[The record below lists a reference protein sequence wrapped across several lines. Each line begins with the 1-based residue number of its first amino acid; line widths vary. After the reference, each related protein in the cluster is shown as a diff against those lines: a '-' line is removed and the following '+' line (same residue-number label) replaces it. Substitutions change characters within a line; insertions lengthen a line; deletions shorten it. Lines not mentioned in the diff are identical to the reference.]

1 MSERLDIDTSDGVPL
16 SLEIAG
22 AGSRSHAFVID
33 WHIRLLFALAWMI
46 SAGFFFW
53 GWEAWFGN
61 LFGGEEDGGSKWP
74 VYVVTVPTVII
85 YLFYHPVLEVLL
97 KGRTPGKRMT
107 GIRIVTLRG
116 ETPGIGALLIRNLF
130 RLIDSLPMAYIIG
143 LVCTLCTRQHVRI
156 GDLAAGTLL
165 VYEDKIDRESLHQAT
180 RLAINSRLTPED
192 QDLLL
197 EILERWKTLERESRV
212 SIGRRFLKKA
222 GEQAPED
229 AKLSRLDATIHQQLL
244 KLAGR

>member
-1 MSERLDIDTSDGVPL
+1 MSERLDIDTTDGVPL

-33 WHIRLLFALAWMI
+33 WHFRLLFALAWMI
-46 SAGFFFW
+46 TAGFLFW
-53 GWEAWFGN
+53 GWDAWFDS
-61 LFGGEEDGGSKWP
+61 GEESGGSKWP
-74 VYVVTVPTVII
+74 LYLVTVPTAII
-85 YLFYHPVLEVLL
+85 YLFYHPILEILL

-116 ETPGIGALLIRNLF
+116 ETPGTGAILIRNLF
-130 RLIDSLPMAYIIG
+130 RLIDSLPMAYVIG

-165 VYEDKIDRESLHQAT
+165 VYEDKIDKESLHHAT

-197 EILERWKTLERESRV
+197 EILERWNTLERNSRI
-212 SIGRRFLKKA
+212 SIGRRFLEKA
-222 GEQAPED
+222 GEQVPNI
-229 AKLSRLDATIHQQLL
+229 AKPSWLDTAIHQQLL
-244 KLAGR
+244 KLAGK